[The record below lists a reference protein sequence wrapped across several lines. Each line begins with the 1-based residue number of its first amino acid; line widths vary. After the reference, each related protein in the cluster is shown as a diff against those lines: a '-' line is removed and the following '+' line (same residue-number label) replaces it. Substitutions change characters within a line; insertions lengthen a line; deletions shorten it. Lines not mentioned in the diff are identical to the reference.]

1 MKVLASD
8 FDGTLFFKG
17 TFKPEDLRQIRA
29 FQGQGHR
36 FGLCTGR
43 PLPGVTE
50 PIRGV
55 LRCDFMI
62 LSSGALILDDK
73 GRTIYKACIDHD
85 TAVQVGRMFDSKL
98 DFYYQTCEGTY
109 CQRMPDGQIPASAS
123 ILTAIPYRI
132 FTRISELPSDIYG
145 LSLYAKTDD
154 YARQIAMKINTQF
167 PSLAAFQNE
176 EWIDVA
182 PRGCS
187 KGKGIEILK
196 SHLALDTIAGIGD
209 SYNDI
214 PLLRTTSP
222 SFTFHSSPAAVKQEA
237 QIVVN
242 SLAEAVAILMRQ

>member
-1 MKVLASD
+1 M
-8 FDGTLFFKG
+8 
-17 TFKPEDLRQIRA
+17 
-29 FQGQGHR
+29 
-36 FGLCTGR
+36 
-43 PLPGVTE
+43 
-50 PIRGV
+50 
-55 LRCDFMI
+55 
-62 LSSGALILDDK
+62 
-73 GRTIYKACIDHD
+73 
-85 TAVQVGRMFDSKL
+85 
-98 DFYYQTCEGTY
+98 
-109 CQRMPDGQIPASAS
+109 
-123 ILTAIPYRI
+123 
-132 FTRISELPSDIYG
+132 
-145 LSLYAKTDD
+145 YAKTDD